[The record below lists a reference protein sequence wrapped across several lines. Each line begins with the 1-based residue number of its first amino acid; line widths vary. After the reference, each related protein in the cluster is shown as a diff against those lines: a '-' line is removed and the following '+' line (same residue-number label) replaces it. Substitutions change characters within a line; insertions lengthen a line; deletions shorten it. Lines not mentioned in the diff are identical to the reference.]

1 MMRRNSRFTLAVG
14 LLLSLT
20 MCSPLPEYT
29 YKNGEESVVDNGGG
43 GNNGGG
49 NNDGGNNGGG
59 NTEPPTP
66 PDPQAVIDRSVVTRY
81 SFDDETARNVAGT
94 TYNGVVFG
102 EAKYI
107 SDTPS
112 GEGKALFLNG
122 IKEQLVNIPYNLF
135 KGRSSYSI
143 CSWIKDFSTG
153 SLFGGVAS
161 DIYGSIP
168 KLYFTG
174 DGHVFFDCI
183 GYNLDYVTPF
193 SYIYTPIQADVWH
206 HIAVTCSYGVLAL
219 YIDGQFKDTINKSQS
234 FYSYKYDNLTRVQ
247 IGGNGNGLYPVFFSG
262 KLDNV
267 AVYSEALSSNVI
279 DYIYKGRL

>member
-1 MMRRNSRFTLAVG
+1 MMRRNSRFTFAVG

-20 MCSPLPEYT
+20 MCSPLPEFT

-43 GNNGGG
+43 GNNG
-49 NNDGGNNGGG
+49 GGNNGGG

-81 SFDDETARNVAGT
+81 SFDDETANNVAGT

-143 CSWIKDFSTG
+143 CAWIKDFSTG

-161 DIYGSIP
+161 DTYGSIP

-174 DGHVFFDCI
+174 DGHVSFDCH
-183 GYNLDYVTPF
+183 GSYLDYAPSF
-193 SYIYTPIQADVWH
+193 SYIYTPIQADAWH
-206 HIAVTCSYGVLAL
+206 HIAVTCSSGVLAL

-234 FYSYKYDNLTRVQ
+234 FYSNKYDNLTRVQ